1 MTIFGNE
8 PRLTSDITVEIIQT
22 CGLAAS
28 PGPTADKQ
36 GDNGGQWRNA
46 AGVDGQ
52 HSTWLS

>member
-1 MTIFGNE
+1 MTIFGDE
-8 PRLTSDITVEIIQT
+8 PRLMSDITVEITQT

-28 PGPTADKQ
+28 PSPTEDKQ

-52 HSTWLS
+52 HSIQFS